1 MPSKYRIIPN
11 GVSSEDI
18 QKARQ
23 RAKRSRASAACIRC
37 KAAKIKCSDY
47 RPCKNCVDSRK
58 SEDCEDSIEDEP
70 EKKTARDDEGMVL
83 RPARSGESHQNVF
96 ISSDGQSSR
105 SRDDTISVHGERH
118 VQSDNN
124 HAHVSLTS
132 DHLRAI
138 QMTNSNL
145 NSTNN
150 LLERQQG
157 YTLPIFS
164 QMTGSWHQFQ
174 HLVPPSTLIPNS
186 NQPILNFLS
195 NRTMPT
201 NIHPAVY
208 SQAFLPPSASSALT
222 APPQSAAAISNL
234 LQSFL
239 AAAAASSPPTAPP
252 AAHPAARFQPP
263 PGSL

>member
-1 MPSKYRIIPN
+1 MPSKYKIIPN

-58 SEDCEDSIEDEP
+58 SEACEDSIEDEQP
-70 EKKTARDDEGMVL
+70 EQKIARDNDMAL
-83 RPARSGESHQNVF
+83 RPARSGESIQNVF
-96 ISSDGQSSR
+96 ITSDGKRSS
-105 SRDDTISVHGERH
+105 SRDDTISDHGEHH

-124 HAHVSLTS
+124 RAHVSLTS

-138 QMTNSNL
+138 QLTNSYL
-145 NSTNN
+145 DSTNN
-150 LLERQQG
+150 LLRRQQV

-186 NQPILNFLS
+186 NQSILNFLS

-208 SQAFLPPSASSALT
+208 SQFFLPPSASSALT
-222 APPQSAAAISNL
+222 APPQSAAAISSL

-239 AAAAASSPPTAPP
+239 AAAAASSPPAAPP
-252 AAHPAARFQPP
+252 AAHPAARFQPA
-263 PGSL
+263 LDNL